1 MALRFFEY
9 LLLVIFVT
17 GYYKFFMLYKEET
30 TKMAIS
36 RVWIEDG
43 CISCGLAEDICPQ
56 VFKLSDNTS
65 NTVIE
70 GADLSSY
77 EAEIKE
83 AAENCPVG
91 VIMYEDVS
99 LGEGEVSG

>member
-1 MALRFFEY
+1 
-9 LLLVIFVT
+9 
-17 GYYKFFMLYKEET
+17 
-30 TKMAIS
+30 MAIS

-43 CISCGLAEDICPQ
+43 CLSCGVAESICPE
-56 VFKLSDNTS
+56 VFKVVDE

-70 GADLSSY
+70 GVDLSKF
-77 EAEIKE
+77 EAKIKE
-83 AAENCPVG
+83 AAESCPVG